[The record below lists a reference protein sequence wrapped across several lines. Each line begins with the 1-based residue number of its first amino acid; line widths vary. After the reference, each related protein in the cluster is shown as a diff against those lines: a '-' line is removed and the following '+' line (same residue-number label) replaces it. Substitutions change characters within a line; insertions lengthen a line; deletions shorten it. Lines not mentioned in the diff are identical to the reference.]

1 MINSISFKGAGVLLL
16 QVFEWR
22 LVQILQ
28 ECRGQ
33 AEASDLGPDLGKERL
48 NILVSGAQGIW

>member
-1 MINSISFKGAGVLLL
+1 MINSISFVGAGVLIL

-28 ECRGQ
+28 ECMGQ
-33 AEASDLGPDLGKERL
+33 VEASDLGKERL
-48 NILVSGAQGIW
+48 NILVSGAQGIE